1 MSFLARRSLAT
12 LLLLA
17 SLTCAGCGAKQP
29 PARTVAVRTGPPPAL
44 RVGVVGPLNVSI
56 PRVAVTRGTL
66 QAVERLPLVLIAAG
80 SVSKHAVS
88 NVAAANPDNHFALV
102 GASVQEVKQP
112 NLVGVVFRESQAAQL
127 GGILAGYTASA
138 QGVAEPP
145 VAWVG
150 PADTGIV
157 RSFTLGVHQVA
168 AGVAVLVD
176 RSPATPAACKESAL
190 AAFLRGAAVAM
201 ARQGLCAE
209 AVASAA
215 SEQNRIAESVG
226 DFELPDAAVQN
237 VVRSAVN
244 GSYFGGE
251 DVTFGLSTGAIGVRR
266 LDPRVP
272 AAVAVRVR
280 DAAQALA
287 SGRRPAID

>member
-1 MSFLARRSLAT
+1 M
-12 LLLLA
+12 LLV
-17 SLTCAGCGAKQP
+17 SLTCVGCGAKKP
-29 PARTVAVRTGPPPAL
+29 PTRTVVVRTGPPPAL
-44 RVGVVGPLNVSI
+44 RVGVVGPLDVSV

-66 QAVERLPLVLIAAG
+66 QAVQRLPLVLIAAG
-80 SVSKHAVS
+80 TVGKRAVS
-88 NVAAANPDNHFALV
+88 SVAAANPDSHFALV

-168 AGVAVLVD
+168 AGVTVLVD

-201 ARQGLCAE
+201 ARA
-209 AVASAA
+209 
-215 SEQNRIAESVG
+215 R
-226 DFELPDAAVQN
+226 
-237 VVRSAVN
+237 
-244 GSYFGGE
+244 
-251 DVTFGLSTGAIGVRR
+251 
-266 LDPRVP
+266 
-272 AAVAVRVR
+272 AVRGSGG
-280 DAAQALA
+280 L
-287 SGRRPAID
+287 GRRRAEPHCRIRR